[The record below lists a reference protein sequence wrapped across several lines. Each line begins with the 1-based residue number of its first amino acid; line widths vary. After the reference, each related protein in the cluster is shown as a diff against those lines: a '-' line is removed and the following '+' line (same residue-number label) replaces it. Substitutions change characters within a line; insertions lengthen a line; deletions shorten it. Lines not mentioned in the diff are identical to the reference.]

1 MITKLVALLQ
11 TAPLVSV
18 NQERISMTL
27 QNLPADAQAFLA
39 PAKLNLMLH
48 IIGRRDD
55 GYHLLET
62 VFTFIGLYD
71 TVYLRSRDD
80 GEIVLHTLIEG
91 VDAEQDLSVR
101 AARAL
106 QQASGA
112 VLGADVWVE
121 KNIPMGGGLGGGSS
135 DAATVLLALNH
146 LWQTDFSREQLM
158 DLGLKLGAD
167 VPVFIFGQNS
177 FASGIGE
184 VLTEVSIPNQW
195 YVVIKPNVHVATPKI
210 FAHERLTRD
219 SAPSIIR
226 VFPRVQPLRNDMQ
239 AVVCEEYPEVA
250 NALAELNQFGHAL
263 MTGSG
268 ACVFLACETEAA
280 AREVY
285 AQVATEYEAYCVAG
299 LDQHPLYTLK

>member
-1 MITKLVALLQ
+1 
-11 TAPLVSV
+11 
-18 NQERISMTL
+18 MTL

-48 IIGRRDD
+48 ITGRRDD

-71 TVYLRSRDD
+71 TVHIRSRDD
-80 GEIVLHTLIEG
+80 GQIVLHTLIDG

-106 QQASGA
+106 QAASGSTQ
-112 VLGADVWVE
+112 GADLWVE

-135 DAATVLLALNH
+135 DAATVLLALNQ
-146 LWQTDFSREQLM
+146 LWQTQLTRQQLM
-158 DLGLKLGAD
+158 DLGVRLGAD

-184 VLTEVSIPNQW
+184 VLTEVSVPNQW
-195 YVVIKPNVHVATPKI
+195 YVVLKPNVHVATAKI
-210 FAHERLTRD
+210 FGHERLTRD

-250 NALAELNQFGHAL
+250 AALSRLSQFGAAM

-268 ACVFLACETEAA
+268 ACVFLACETESA

-299 LDQHPLYTLK
+299 LDQHPLYALK

>member
-1 MITKLVALLQ
+1 
-11 TAPLVSV
+11 
-18 NQERISMTL
+18 MTL
-27 QNLPADAQAFLA
+27 QNLPADVQAFLA

-48 IIGRRDD
+48 ITGRRDD

-71 TVYLRSRDD
+71 TVYLRCRDD
-80 GEIVLHTLIEG
+80 GDIVLHTLIDG

-106 QQASGA
+106 QQASGSKC
-112 VLGADVWVE
+112 GADVWVE
-121 KNIPMGGGLGGGSS
+121 KRIPMGGGLGGGSS

-146 LWQTDFSREQLM
+146 LWQTQLSREALM
-158 DLGLKLGAD
+158 ALGLQLGAD
-167 VPVFIFGQNS
+167 VPVFIFGRNS

-184 VLTEVSIPNQW
+184 ELSELFIPNQW
-195 YVVIKPNVHVATPKI
+195 YVVVKPDVHVSTPKI

-250 NALAELNQFGHAL
+250 NALARLNQFGHAL

-299 LDQHPLYTLK
+299 LDQHPLSALK

>member
-1 MITKLVALLQ
+1 
-11 TAPLVSV
+11 
-18 NQERISMTL
+18 MTL
-27 QNLPADAQAFLA
+27 QNVPADAQAFLA

-48 IIGRRDD
+48 ITGRRDD

-71 TVYLRSRDD
+71 TVYLRRRDD
-80 GEIVLHTLIEG
+80 GDIVLHTLIEG

-101 AARAL
+101 AARIL
-106 QQASGA
+106 QQASGSKC
-112 VLGADVWVE
+112 GADVWVE
-121 KNIPMGGGLGGGSS
+121 KRIPMGGGLGGGSS

-146 LWQTDFSREQLM
+146 LWQTQLSREALM
-158 DLGLKLGAD
+158 ALGLQLGAD
-167 VPVFIFGQNS
+167 VPVFVFGRNS

-184 VLTEVSIPNQW
+184 ELSELSIPNQW
-195 YVVIKPNVHVATPKI
+195 YVVVKPDVHVSTPKI

-250 NALAELNQFGHAL
+250 NALARLSQFGHAL

-280 AREVY
+280 AREVC

-299 LDQHPLYTLK
+299 LDQHPLSTLK

>member
-1 MITKLVALLQ
+1 
-11 TAPLVSV
+11 
-18 NQERISMTL
+18 MTL

-48 IIGRRDD
+48 ITGRRDD

-80 GEIVLHTLIEG
+80 GQIVLHTLIDG

-106 QQASGA
+106 QLASGSKC
-112 VLGADVWVE
+112 GADLWVE
-121 KNIPMGGGLGGGSS
+121 KHIPMGGGLGGGSS

-146 LWQTDFSREQLM
+146 LWQTDLSRQQLM

-195 YVVIKPNVHVATPKI
+195 YVVIKPDVHVATPKI

-250 NALAELNQFGHAL
+250 NALARLNQFGHAL

-285 AQVATEYEAYCVAG
+285 AQVATDYEAYCVAG
-299 LDQHPLYTLK
+299 LDQHPLSTLK

>member
-1 MITKLVALLQ
+1 
-11 TAPLVSV
+11 
-18 NQERISMTL
+18 MTL

-48 IIGRRDD
+48 ITGRRND

-71 TVYLRSRDD
+71 TVHIRIRDD
-80 GEIVLHTLIEG
+80 GQIVLHTLIDG

-106 QQASGA
+106 QQASGSTQ
-112 VLGADVWVE
+112 GADLWVE
-121 KNIPMGGGLGGGSS
+121 KSIPMGGGLGGGSS
-135 DAATVLLALNH
+135 DAATVLLALNK
-146 LWQTDFSREQLM
+146 LWQTQLTRQQLM
-158 DLGLKLGAD
+158 DLGVCLGAD

-184 VLTEVSIPNQW
+184 VLTEVSVPNQW
-195 YVVIKPNVHVATPKI
+195 YVVLKPNVHVATAKI
-210 FAHERLTRD
+210 FGHERLTRD

-250 NALAELNQFGHAL
+250 AALSRLSQFGAAM

-268 ACVFLACETEAA
+268 ACVFLACETESA

-299 LDQHPLYTLK
+299 LDQHPLYALK

>member
-1 MITKLVALLQ
+1 
-11 TAPLVSV
+11 
-18 NQERISMTL
+18 MTL
-27 QNLPADAQAFLA
+27 QNVPADAQAFLA

-48 IIGRRDD
+48 ITGRRDD

-71 TVYLRSRDD
+71 TVYLRRRDD
-80 GEIVLHTLIEG
+80 GDIVLHTLIEG

-101 AARAL
+101 AARIL
-106 QQASGA
+106 QQASGSKF
-112 VLGADVWVE
+112 GADIWVE
-121 KNIPMGGGLGGGSS
+121 KRIPMGGGLGGGSS

-146 LWQTDFSREQLM
+146 LWQTQLSREALM
-158 DLGLKLGAD
+158 ALGLQLGAD
-167 VPVFIFGQNS
+167 VPVFVFGRNA

-184 VLTEVSIPNQW
+184 ELSELSIPNQW
-195 YVVIKPNVHVATPKI
+195 YVVVKPDVHVSTQKI

-299 LDQHPLYTLK
+299 LDQHPLSTLK

>member
-1 MITKLVALLQ
+1 
-11 TAPLVSV
+11 
-18 NQERISMTL
+18 MTL

-48 IIGRRDD
+48 ITGRRDD

-71 TVYLRSRDD
+71 TIYLRNRDD
-80 GEIVLHTLIEG
+80 GQIVLHTLIDG

-106 QQASGA
+106 QQASGSKC
-112 VLGADVWVE
+112 GADLWVE
-121 KNIPMGGGLGGGSS
+121 KHIPMGGGLGGGSS

-146 LWQTDFSREQLM
+146 LWQTDLSRQQLM

-195 YVVIKPNVHVATPKI
+195 YVVIKPDVHVATPKI

-250 NALAELNQFGHAL
+250 NALARLNQFGHAL

-285 AQVATEYEAYCVAG
+285 AQVATDYEVYCVAG
-299 LDQHPLYTLK
+299 LDQHPLSTLK

>member
-1 MITKLVALLQ
+1 M
-11 TAPLVSV
+11 
-18 NQERISMTL
+18 ML
-27 QNLPADAQAFLA
+27 QNVPADAQAFLA

-48 IIGRRDD
+48 ITGRRDD

-71 TVYLRSRDD
+71 TVYLRCRDD
-80 GEIVLHTLIEG
+80 GNIVLHTLIEG

-101 AARAL
+101 AARIL
-106 QQASGA
+106 QQASGSKC
-112 VLGADVWVE
+112 GADVWVE
-121 KNIPMGGGLGGGSS
+121 KRIPMGGGLGGGSS

-146 LWQTDFSREQLM
+146 LWQTQLSREALM
-158 DLGLKLGAD
+158 ALGLQLGAD
-167 VPVFIFGQNS
+167 VPVFIFGRNS

-184 VLTEVSIPNQW
+184 ELSELFIPNQW
-195 YVVIKPNVHVATPKI
+195 YVVVKPDVHVSTQKI

-250 NALAELNQFGHAL
+250 NALAKLNQFGHAL

-285 AQVATEYEAYCVAG
+285 AQVATEYDAYCVAG
-299 LDQHPLYTLK
+299 LDQHPLSTLK

>member
-1 MITKLVALLQ
+1 
-11 TAPLVSV
+11 
-18 NQERISMTL
+18 MTL

-48 IIGRRDD
+48 ITGRRDD
-55 GYHLLET
+55 GYHMLET

-71 TVYLRSRDD
+71 TIYLRNRDD
-80 GEIVLHTLIEG
+80 GQIVLHTLIDG

-106 QQASGA
+106 QQASGSKC
-112 VLGADVWVE
+112 GADLWVE
-121 KNIPMGGGLGGGSS
+121 KHIPMGGGLGGGSS

-146 LWQTDFSREQLM
+146 LWQTDLSRQQLM

-195 YVVIKPNVHVATPKI
+195 YVVIKPDVHVATPKI

-250 NALAELNQFGHAL
+250 NALARLNQFGHAL

-280 AREVY
+280 AREVC

-299 LDQHPLYTLK
+299 LDQHPLSTLK

>member
-1 MITKLVALLQ
+1 
-11 TAPLVSV
+11 
-18 NQERISMTL
+18 MTL

-48 IIGRRDD
+48 ITGRRDD

-71 TVYLRSRDD
+71 TIYLRNRDD
-80 GEIVLHTLIEG
+80 GQIVLHTLIDG

-106 QQASGA
+106 QQASGSKC
-112 VLGADVWVE
+112 GADLWVE
-121 KNIPMGGGLGGGSS
+121 KHIPMGGGLGGGSS

-146 LWQTDFSREQLM
+146 LWQTDLSRQQLM

-195 YVVIKPNVHVATPKI
+195 YVVIKPDVHVATPKI

-250 NALAELNQFGHAL
+250 NALAKLNQFGHAL

-280 AREVY
+280 AREVC

-299 LDQHPLYTLK
+299 LDQHPLSTLK

>member
-1 MITKLVALLQ
+1 
-11 TAPLVSV
+11 
-18 NQERISMTL
+18 MTL

-48 IIGRRDD
+48 ITGRRDD

-71 TVYLRSRDD
+71 TIYLRNRDD
-80 GEIVLHTLIEG
+80 GQIVLHTLIDG

-106 QQASGA
+106 QQASGSKC
-112 VLGADVWVE
+112 GADLWVE
-121 KNIPMGGGLGGGSS
+121 KHIPMGGGLGGGSS

-146 LWQTDFSREQLM
+146 LWQTDLSRQQLM

-195 YVVIKPNVHVATPKI
+195 YVVIKPDVHVATPKI

-285 AQVATEYEAYCVAG
+285 TQVATEYEAYCVAG
-299 LDQHPLYTLK
+299 LDQHPLSTLK